1 MKCANCG
8 AEIKLGCVY
17 CSVCGKEAQ
26 IVPDYNVEED
36 ILKEKSTDSFLKIPT
51 FEEFLAMRKKKAAEE
66 KESRQEGID
75 NDGE

>member
-1 MKCANCG
+1 MTFEL
-8 AEIKLGCVY
+8 AEDIKK
-17 CSVCGKEAQ
+17 SFSE
-26 IVPDYNVEED
+26 EED
-36 ILKEKSTDSFLKIPT
+36 ILKEISTDSFLKIPT